1 MQVIVRTLANSF
13 FVFDVEPTDS
23 VGFLKEQ
30 IAGKTHKQRSDL
42 MLVCA
47 GFPLDEEAML
57 LDVNVADQAV
67 IHVVWD
73 VSPHLHLFVLSLLDG
88 GFYSL
93 LTHPR
98 EKVRVLTQKIQAR
111 EGIPVCQQCLTFNE
125 IVLED
130 DDDFLFHRFA
140 DGCTLVLRLRAFP
153 CSGTSDV

>member
-1 MQVIVRTLANSF
+1 MQVIVRTLTNSF

-30 IAGKTHKQRSDL
+30 IAGKIHKQRSDL

-98 EKVRVLTQKIQAR
+98 EKVRVLKQRIQAR
-111 EGIPVCQQCLTFNE
+111 EGIPVCQQCVTFNGV
-125 IVLED
+125 VLED
-130 DDDFLFHRFA
+130 DDDFRCHRFA
-140 DGCTLVLRLRAFP
+140 SGCTVVLRLRAFP